1 MEFTAEQAGIINS
14 RSANV
19 VVNAFAGTGKTTTLR
34 GYAMARPRARIL
46 YLAFNKAMA
55 QEAAGSFPENVDC
68 RTIHS
73 LAYTAV
79 GYRYRHKLGTL
90 RPNDLLRHYSDVSL
104 LVADVL
110 AKTLENFMYSAD
122 AMITEAHVPEAL
134 PMSDRLRITGA
145 AQQVWRDIIDDG
157 SSLPLPHD
165 AYLKLYQLSLPV
177 LSKRYDIILLDEAQD
192 TNLVTADIVFR
203 QRCGK
208 VLVGDRHQAIYG
220 FRGNVNVMD
229 MLPDAEVHYLTR
241 SMRFG
246 SLVANAATT
255 LLRYMKAETHAI
267 IGGGAMA
274 AQPDR
279 LDHARPFAIIS
290 RTNAGVFNQAVNLL
304 GQRRVHFVGGLH
316 SSLFGKLRDIYGLWS
331 DQGALVQ
338 DAFYREFGNFDALA
352 TYGRE
357 TSDKEILSLVS
368 IVNQYRTAL
377 PGLMDQVGGQACA
390 TAAEAQVLLL
400 TAHRSKGLQFDQVL
414 LDDDFQDLVDKRGRR
429 TAAHAS
435 NATEFEQEINLLYVA
450 MTRARSAIQ
459 FNRQYLAFIEAVDKG
474 SLHPAG

>member
-1 MEFTAEQAGIINS
+1 MSMQFTAEQAGVIDS
-14 RSANV
+14 QAANV

-34 GYAMARPRARIL
+34 GYALARPRSRIL

-68 RTIHS
+68 RTMHS
-73 LAYTAV
+73 LAYTAI

-90 RPNDLLRHYSDVSL
+90 RPHDLLRHYSDVSL

-110 AKTLENFMYSAD
+110 VKTLENFMYSASP
-122 AMITEAHVPEAL
+122 AVTEENVPESL
-134 PMSDRLRITGA
+134 PMSDRLRIAGA
-145 AQQVWRDIIDDG
+145 AQQVWRDMIDEG
-157 SSLPLPHD
+157 KPLPLTHD
-165 AYLKLYQLSLPV
+165 AYLKLYQLSMPV

-192 TNLVTADIVFR
+192 TNPVTADVVFR
-203 QRCGK
+203 QSCGK
-208 VLVGDRHQAIYG
+208 VLVGDRHQSIYG

-229 MLPDAEVHYLTR
+229 MLPGAEVHYLTR

-255 LLRYMKAETHAI
+255 LLRYMKAEAHTI

-274 AQPDR
+274 ARPDR
-279 LDHARPFAIIS
+279 IDEARPYAIIS
-290 RTNAGVFNQAVNLL
+290 RTNAGVFNQAVGLL

-316 SSLFGKLRDIYGLWS
+316 NSLFGKLRDIYGLWS
-331 DQGALVQ
+331 DQGELVQ

-352 TYGRE
+352 SYGRE

-368 IVNQYRTAL
+368 VVNQYRAAL
-377 PGLMDQVGGQACA
+377 PELMNKVAGQTCA
-390 TAAEAQVLLL
+390 NAADAQVLLL

-414 LDDDFQDLVDKRGRR
+414 LDDDYQELVDKRGRR
-429 TAAHAS
+429 TAVDEA
-435 NATEFEQEINLLYVA
+435 EFEQEVNLLYVA
-450 MTRARSAIQ
+450 MTRAKRAIQ
-459 FNRQYLAFIEAVDKG
+459 FNRQYLAFIEAIDKG
-474 SLHPAG
+474 TLRPLAQ